1 MIDLRARRFFRLV
14 LVSAAALSI
23 AGRASAQ
30 AAPNETP
37 DADPDVTVYR
47 GAPQRLVVDRF
58 EGPGSEVAR
67 AAVIE
72 ALEAEPSIE
81 VVSVRFYKQAAG
93 ALDGSPASYA
103 AVAKRL
109 TLSAILRGKTSQR
122 GDGYTVTLSVV
133 SGDSGEIVSRL
144 RFAGRHLPTVRT
156 KIKSQLWPF
165 LSPILRPSSARGSP
179 DAATPPLPGTT
190 PAPPEATPRETPASS
205 PPPESAKPPGAE
217 DVPMFPR
224 PFTAQARPIVPRA
237 PASTRCPWLGIGA
250 TGGVLRRLFGYHEE
264 QRGPLRAYVL
274 DKSPVLGVET
284 SLFPFVA
291 PPCHGTRGLG
301 FAGAYELMLGAHSQV
316 GGRTL
321 TTTGSALSLEALYR
335 FRVANVSITPR
346 LGYRGRFFNV
356 EGDVVPDVAYS
367 APRLALELGIR
378 LGPVFGEVT
387 GAGSVVLA
395 AGELDSTH
403 WFPNASG
410 LSYAFDAKIGVEVT
424 DSASV
429 VLGGQVEMYR
439 FRLNVPKDS
448 AAPNGVAG
456 STTDRFL
463 SASLAVRFQLSREA
477 SR

>member
-1 MIDLRARRFFRLV
+1 MIALRTPRSFRLV
-14 LVSAAALSI
+14 AVALAALFV
-23 AGRASAQ
+23 ARRASAQ
-30 AAPNETP
+30 AAPNQTSG
-37 DADPDVTVYR
+37 ADPDVTVYR
-47 GAPQRLVVDRF
+47 GAPQRVVVDRF
-58 EGPGSEVAR
+58 DGPGSEVAR
-67 AAVIE
+67 AAVIQ
-72 ALEAEPSIE
+72 ALEAEPSVE

-103 AVAKRL
+103 AVAKGLRL
-109 TLSAILRGKTSQR
+109 TAILRGKTSQS
-122 GDGYTVTLSVV
+122 GDDYTVTLSVV

-144 RFAGRHLPTVRT
+144 RFVGKRLPAVRA
-156 KIKSQLWPF
+156 KIQGQLWPF
-165 LSPILRPSSARGSP
+165 LSPILRPSGAAPGP
-179 DAATPPLPGTT
+179 DAAALPPPGTT
-190 PAPPEATPRETPASS
+190 PAPPVATPPEAPAS
-205 PPPESAKPPGAE
+205 PPPEPAEPKAPE

-224 PFTAQARPIVPRA
+224 PFTAQARPLAPPK
-237 PASTRCPWLGIGA
+237 PASTRCPWISVGA

-274 DKSPVLGVET
+274 DKSPIVGVEA
-284 SLFPFVA
+284 SIFPFVA
-291 PPCHGTRGLG
+291 PPCHGTRGFG
-301 FAGAYELMLGAHSQV
+301 VAGAYELMLGARSEV

-321 TTTGSALSLEALYR
+321 TTTGSALSLDALYR
-335 FRVANVSITPR
+335 FRVANVSIAPR

-367 APRLALELGIR
+367 APRVALELGIR

-410 LSYAFDAKIGVEVT
+410 LSYALDAQLGVDVT
-424 DSASV
+424 ESMSV
-429 VLGGQVEMYR
+429 VLGGEVEMYR
-439 FRLNVPKDS
+439 FRLNVAKDS
-448 AAPNGVAG
+448 VAPNGVAE

-463 SASLAVRFQLSREA
+463 SASLAVRFQLSREV